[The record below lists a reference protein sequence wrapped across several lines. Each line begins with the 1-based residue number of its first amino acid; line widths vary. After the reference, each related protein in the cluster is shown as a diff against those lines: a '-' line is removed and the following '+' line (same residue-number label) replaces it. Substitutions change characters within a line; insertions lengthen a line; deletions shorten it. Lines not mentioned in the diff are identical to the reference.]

1 MLVLRLS
8 VCPIYGSVCR
18 YVLHATIMT
27 SCVIAIARQ
36 NTCSQW
42 ITLACASRDGGL
54 IVPNCLVHIRVPYY
68 VIQDTDI
75 CILTNT

>member
-8 VCPIYGSVCR
+8 VCPTYDNVCR

-27 SCVIAIARQ
+27 SCVMAIARQ

-42 ITLACASRDGGL
+42 ITLACVSRDGGL
-54 IVPNCLVHIRVPYY
+54 IVPNCSVRI
-68 VIQDTDI
+68 
-75 CILTNT
+75 